1 MHECEQG
8 NMEQQNPYQSP
19 TVVDDEYRVPYET
32 AVVRTPGI
40 SPHNIIFPRYIAA
53 NFDFLLAAIF
63 MLLALKANP
72 FDYRVL
78 HIVVAVSAFLSYYFL
93 FESLFSRTP
102 GKFLMG
108 IVVRKFDGGK
118 CGWRE
123 AAIRTALR
131 VVEVNPLLLGALPAC
146 AMILISKHRQRLGD
160 RLADT
165 VVVRTSR
172 MH

>member
-1 MHECEQG
+1 VEPE
-8 NMEQQNPYQSP
+8 NPYQSP
-19 TVVDDEYRVPYET
+19 TVVDDEYRVPYLT

-40 SPHNIIFPRYIAA
+40 SPGNTIFPRYIAA
-53 NFDFLLAAIF
+53 NVDVLLATLF

-72 FDYRVL
+72 LDYRIL
-78 HIVVAVSAFLSYYFL
+78 HIVVAVLAFLAYYFI
-93 FESLFSRTP
+93 FESLFARTP

-108 IVVRKFDGGK
+108 LVVRKFDGSK

-160 RLADT
+160 KLADT
-165 VVVRTSR
+165 VVVLARRVHS
-172 MH
+172 